1 MDITKGVT
9 DLLKLIG
16 CFLYTP
22 LAMDKQTP
30 PAGAIIF
37 TLIGVRALF
46 RIFFWV
52 MGLSTVMGL
61 RMVADFSGNNTIINI
76 NAINLNAIVVHH
88 LL

>member
-16 CFLYTP
+16 CFLHTP
-22 LAMDKQTP
+22 LAMDKQTLL
-30 PAGAIIF
+30 AGAIVF

-46 RIFFWV
+46 RVFFWV
-52 MGLSTVMGL
+52 MGLSTV
-61 RMVADFSGNNTIINI
+61 ADFGGNNTVINI
-76 NAINLNAIVVHH
+76 NTINSNAVIMHH

>member
-1 MDITKGVT
+1 MYIMKGVT

-16 CFLYTP
+16 CFLYMP
-22 LAMDKQTP
+22 LAMDKQMP

-46 RIFFWV
+46 RVFFWV

-61 RMVADFSGNNTIINI
+61 RMVADFSGDNTIINI
-76 NAINLNAIVVHH
+76 NTINLNAVMVHH